1 MKQGLRRREFIAL
14 LGGAAAARVLA
25 APAVIAAPSGAAEFY
40 RGKTLRIL
48 VGSPPGGGYDIYAR
62 LVAPALAEKIG
73 AEVLVENKSGNG
85 GLAALATLL
94 VRPADGLTIMNGS
107 AEASILSQMLDRPGV
122 TWDVTKLNWLAKLA
136 SAPKL
141 WFVGKDARYQS
152 IAAA

>member
-1 MKQGLRRREFIAL
+1 MQQGLKRRDFISL
-14 LGGAAAARVLA
+14 LGGARAG
-25 APAVIAAPSGAAEFY
+25 AVIAPPSSTAEFY

-73 AEVLVENKSGNG
+73 AEVVVENKAGNG

-122 TWDVTKLNWLAKLA
+122 TWDVTKLQWLAEIAGAAQPL
-136 SAPKL
+136 
-141 WFVGKDARYQS
+141 VARKQARCS
-152 IAAA
+152 CA

>member
-1 MKQGLRRREFIAL
+1 MQQGLKRRDFISL
-14 LGGAAAARVLA
+14 LGGARAG
-25 APAVIAAPSGAAEFY
+25 AVIAAPLSTAEFY

-107 AEASILSQMLDRPGV
+107 AEASILSQMLVRPGA
-122 TWDVTKLNWLAKLA
+122 TWDVTTLNWLAQPGA
-136 SAPKL
+136 APKL
-141 WFVGKDARYQS
+141 VFRGQGARHS
-152 IAAA
+152 